1 MKKVILLYSRL
12 SFKEKIQFVGNSD
25 RFNRCKFCNSSDQEK
40 SNMQFL
46 HIAMLSKMMNL
57 AKKQLVGISDEFK
70 LKDLVVSKFA
80 ITEMW
85 SMIYA

>member
-1 MKKVILLYSRL
+1 
-12 SFKEKIQFVGNSD
+12 
-25 RFNRCKFCNSSDQEK
+25 
-40 SNMQFL
+40 MQFL